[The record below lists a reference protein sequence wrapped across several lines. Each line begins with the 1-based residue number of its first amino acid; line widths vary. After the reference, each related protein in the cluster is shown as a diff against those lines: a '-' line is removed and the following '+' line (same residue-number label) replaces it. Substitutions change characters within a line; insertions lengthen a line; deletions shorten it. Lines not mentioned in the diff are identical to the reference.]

1 VPSHAHSALDRGTVE
16 HGSRV
21 ADERTTP
28 SPAYDAGMD
37 DAGRL
42 LLMAVHAHPDDE
54 TISMGGT
61 LSRYAA
67 ANSVARGETTDVIVV
82 TGTRGEL
89 GEIVIP
95 ERDTPEEHERLG
107 ETRMGEIA
115 AAMRALGVSRWENL
129 GYRDSGMDGTE
140 GNADPRSFHQH
151 VTTDLDAATEPLVR
165 LVRSARPD
173 VIATYDDFGGYGHP
187 DHIAAAKIARRAW
200 EVAGDAAWR
209 PAAGPAWSPA
219 KLYEVRIPDSQ
230 RDAVMRLLEARGVS
244 SWWSEPKDVPPEEL
258 ERWRAWRA
266 KMACPDELITTRI
279 DIKEQLAAKR
289 RAVQAHATQIKADGP
304 LLMLSDDDQIALGAR
319 EQYRLV
325 AHRLDSAPTFPETD
339 LFAGLR

>member
-1 VPSHAHSALDRGTVE
+1 
-16 HGSRV
+16 
-21 ADERTTP
+21 
-28 SPAYDAGMD
+28 
-37 DAGRL
+37 
-42 LLMAVHAHPDDE
+42 MAVHAHPDDE

-61 LSRYAA
+61 LAHYAA
-67 ANSVARGETTDVIVV
+67 TNSAARGEATDVIVV

-95 ERDTPEEHERLG
+95 ERDTPEEHAQLG

-129 GYRDSGMDGTE
+129 GYRDSGMDGTD
-140 GNADPRSFHQH
+140 GNSDPRSFHH
-151 VTTDLDAATEPLVR
+151 HINTNLDDTTEPLVR
-165 LVRSARPD
+165 LIRATQPD

-200 EVAGDAAWR
+200 EVAGDPTWR
-209 PAAGPAWSPA
+209 PAAGPAWSPK

-230 RDAVMRLLEARGVS
+230 RDAVLKLLESRGIE

-258 ERWRAWRA
+258 EKWRAWRA
-266 KMACPDELITTRI
+266 MMACPDELITTRI
-279 DIKEQLAAKR
+279 NIKEQLGAKR
-289 RAVQAHATQIKADGP
+289 RAIEAHATQIKSDGP
-304 LLMLSDDDQIALGAR
+304 LLLLSDEDQIALGAR
-319 EQYRLV
+319 EQYRLL
-325 AHRLDSAPTFPETD
+325 AHRLDVAPVLPEED

>member
-1 VPSHAHSALDRGTVE
+1 
-16 HGSRV
+16 
-21 ADERTTP
+21 
-28 SPAYDAGMD
+28 
-37 DAGRL
+37 
-42 LLMAVHAHPDDE
+42 MAVHAHPDDE

-61 LSRYAA
+61 LAHYAA
-67 ANSVARGETTDVIVV
+67 TNSAARGEATDVIVV

-115 AAMRALGVSRWENL
+115 AAMRALGVARWENL
-129 GYRDSGMDGTE
+129 GYRDSGMDGTD
-140 GNADPRSFHQH
+140 GNSDPRSFHH
-151 VTTDLDAATEPLVR
+151 HINTNLDDTTEPLVR
-165 LVRSARPD
+165 LIRATQPD

-200 EVAGDAAWR
+200 EVAGDPTWR
-209 PAAGPAWSPA
+209 PAAGPAWSPK

-230 RDAVMRLLEARGVS
+230 RDAVLKLLESRGIE

-258 ERWRAWRA
+258 EKWRAWRA
-266 KMACPDELITTRI
+266 MMACPDELITTRI
-279 DIKEQLAAKR
+279 NIKEQLGAKR
-289 RAVQAHATQIKADGP
+289 RAIQAHATQIKSDGP
-304 LLMLSDDDQIALGAR
+304 LLLLNDEDQIALGAR
-319 EQYRLV
+319 EQYRLL
-325 AHRLDSAPTFPETD
+325 AHRLDVAPSLPEKD

>member
-1 VPSHAHSALDRGTVE
+1 
-16 HGSRV
+16 
-21 ADERTTP
+21 
-28 SPAYDAGMD
+28 
-37 DAGRL
+37 
-42 LLMAVHAHPDDE
+42 MAVHAHPDDE

-67 ANSVARGETTDVIVV
+67 ANSIARGETTDVIVV
-82 TGTRGEL
+82 TATRGEL

>member
-1 VPSHAHSALDRGTVE
+1 
-16 HGSRV
+16 
-21 ADERTTP
+21 
-28 SPAYDAGMD
+28 MD
-37 DAGRL
+37 DAGKL

-61 LSRYAA
+61 LAHYAA
-67 ANSVARGETTDVIVV
+67 ANSATRGEATDVIVV

-95 ERDTPEEHERLG
+95 ERDTPEEHARLG

-115 AAMRALGVSRWENL
+115 AAMRALGVARWENL
-129 GYRDSGMDGTE
+129 GYRDSGMDGTD
-140 GNADPRSFHQH
+140 GNSDPRSFHH
-151 VTTDLDAATEPLVR
+151 HINTNLDDTTEPLVR
-165 LVRSARPD
+165 LIRATQPD

-200 EVAGDAAWR
+200 EVAGDPTWR
-209 PAAGPAWSPA
+209 PEAGAAWSPK

-230 RDAVMRLLEARGVS
+230 RDAVLALLESRGIE

-258 ERWRAWRA
+258 EKWRAWRA
-266 KMACPDELITTRI
+266 MMACPDELITTRI
-279 DIKEQLAAKR
+279 SIRDQLAAKR
-289 RAVQAHATQIKADGP
+289 RAIQAHATQIKSDGP
-304 LLMLSDDDQIALGAR
+304 LLLLSDEDQIALGAR
-319 EQYRLV
+319 EQYRLL
-325 AHRLDSAPTFPETD
+325 AHRLDAAPALPEED

>member
-1 VPSHAHSALDRGTVE
+1 MDN
-16 HGSRV
+16 
-21 ADERTTP
+21 
-28 SPAYDAGMD
+28 AGN
-37 DAGRL
+37 L

-61 LSRYAA
+61 LAHYAA
-67 ANSVARGETTDVIVV
+67 TNSAARGEATDVIVV

-95 ERDTPEEHERLG
+95 ERDTPDEHERLG

-115 AAMRALGVSRWENL
+115 AAMRALGVARWENL
-129 GYRDSGMDGTE
+129 GYRDSGMDGTD
-140 GNADPRSFHQH
+140 GNSDPRSFHH
-151 VTTDLDAATEPLVR
+151 HINTNLDDTTEPLVR
-165 LVRSARPD
+165 LIRATQPD

-200 EVAGDAAWR
+200 EVAGDPTWR
-209 PAAGPAWSPA
+209 PAAGPAWSPK

-230 RDAVMRLLEARGVS
+230 RDAVLKLLESRGIE

-258 ERWRAWRA
+258 EKWRAWRA

-279 DIKEQLAAKR
+279 SIRDQLGAKR
-289 RAVQAHATQIKADGP
+289 RAIQAHATQIKSDGP
-304 LLMLSDDDQIALGAR
+304 LLLLSDDDQIALGAR
-319 EQYRLV
+319 EQYRLL
-325 AHRLDSAPTFPETD
+325 AHRLDVAPSLPEKD

>member
-1 VPSHAHSALDRGTVE
+1 
-16 HGSRV
+16 
-21 ADERTTP
+21 
-28 SPAYDAGMD
+28 MD
-37 DAGRL
+37 DAGKL

-61 LSRYAA
+61 LAHYAA
-67 ANSVARGETTDVIVV
+67 ANSATRGETTDVIVV

-95 ERDTPEEHERLG
+95 ERDTPEEHARLG

-115 AAMRALGVSRWENL
+115 AAMRALGVARWENL
-129 GYRDSGMDGTE
+129 GYRDSGMDGTD
-140 GNADPRSFHQH
+140 GNSDPRSFHH
-151 VTTDLDAATEPLVR
+151 HINTNLDDTTEPLVR
-165 LVRSARPD
+165 LIRATQPD

-200 EVAGDAAWR
+200 EVAGDPTWR
-209 PAAGPAWSPA
+209 PEAGAAWSPK

-230 RDAVMRLLEARGVS
+230 RDAVLALLESRGIE

-258 ERWRAWRA
+258 EKWRAWRA
-266 KMACPDELITTRI
+266 MMACPDELITTRI
-279 DIKEQLAAKR
+279 SIRDQLAAKR
-289 RAVQAHATQIKADGP
+289 RAIQAHATQIKSDGP
-304 LLMLSDDDQIALGAR
+304 LLLLSDEDQIALGAR
-319 EQYRLV
+319 EQYRLL
-325 AHRLDSAPTFPETD
+325 AHRLDAAPALPEED

>member
-1 VPSHAHSALDRGTVE
+1 MDN
-16 HGSRV
+16 
-21 ADERTTP
+21 
-28 SPAYDAGMD
+28 AGN
-37 DAGRL
+37 L

-61 LSRYAA
+61 LAHYAA
-67 ANSVARGETTDVIVV
+67 TNAGVRGEATDVIVV

-95 ERDTPEEHERLG
+95 ERDTPEEHARLG

-115 AAMRALGVSRWENL
+115 AAMRALGVARWENL
-129 GYRDSGMDGTE
+129 GYRDSGMDGTD
-140 GNADPRSFHQH
+140 GNSDPRSFHH
-151 VTTDLDAATEPLVR
+151 HINTNLDDTTEPLVR
-165 LVRSARPD
+165 LIRATQPD

-200 EVAGDAAWR
+200 EVAGDPTWR
-209 PAAGPAWSPA
+209 PAAGPAWSPK

-230 RDAVMRLLEARGVS
+230 RDAVLTLLESRGIE

-258 ERWRAWRA
+258 EKWRAWRA
-266 KMACPDELITTRI
+266 MMACPDELITTRI
-279 DIKEQLAAKR
+279 NIKDQLGAKR
-289 RAVQAHATQIKADGP
+289 RAIQAHATQIKSDGP
-304 LLMLSDDDQIALGAR
+304 LLLLSDEDQIALGAR
-319 EQYRLV
+319 EQYRLL
-325 AHRLDSAPTFPETD
+325 AHRLDVAPSLPEKD

>member
-1 VPSHAHSALDRGTVE
+1 
-16 HGSRV
+16 
-21 ADERTTP
+21 
-28 SPAYDAGMD
+28 MD
-37 DAGRL
+37 NEGRL

-61 LSRYAA
+61 LAHYAA
-67 ANSVARGETTDVIVV
+67 TNAAARGESTDVIVV

-115 AAMRALGVSRWENL
+115 AAMRALGVQRWENL
-129 GYRDSGMDGTE
+129 GYRDSGME
-140 GNADPRSFHQH
+140 GSEKNADPRSFHQH
-151 VTTDLDAATEPLVR
+151 VSTDLDATTEPLVR
-165 LVRSARPD
+165 LIRGARPD

-200 EVAGDAAWR
+200 EVAGDPTWR
-209 PAAGPAWSPA
+209 PEAGPAWAPK

-230 RDAVMRLLEARGVS
+230 RDAVLALLESRGIE
-244 SWWSEPKDVPPEEL
+244 SWWSEPKDVTPEEL
-258 ERWRAWRA
+258 EKWRTWRAM
-266 KMACPDELITTRI
+266 MAFPDELITTRI
-279 DIKEQLAAKR
+279 SIKDQLGAKR
-289 RAVQAHATQIKADGP
+289 RAIQAHATQIKSDGP
-304 LLMLSDDDQIALGAR
+304 LLMLSEEDQIALGAR
-319 EQYRLV
+319 EQYRLI
-325 AHRLDSAPTFPETD
+325 AHRLDVAPTLPEDD

>member
-1 VPSHAHSALDRGTVE
+1 MDN
-16 HGSRV
+16 
-21 ADERTTP
+21 
-28 SPAYDAGMD
+28 AGN
-37 DAGRL
+37 L

-61 LSRYAA
+61 LAHYAA
-67 ANSVARGETTDVIVV
+67 TNSAARGEATDVIVV

-95 ERDTPEEHERLG
+95 ERDTPEEHARLG

-115 AAMRALGVSRWENL
+115 AAMRALGVARWENL
-129 GYRDSGMDGTE
+129 GYRDSGMDGTD
-140 GNADPRSFHQH
+140 GNSDPRSFHH
-151 VTTDLDAATEPLVR
+151 HINSSLDDTTEPLVQLIR
-165 LVRSARPD
+165 ATQPD

-200 EVAGDAAWR
+200 EVAGDPTWR
-209 PAAGPAWSPA
+209 PAAGPAWSPK

-230 RDAVMRLLEARGVS
+230 RDAVLTLLESRGIE

-258 ERWRAWRA
+258 EKWRAWRA
-266 KMACPDELITTRI
+266 MMACPDELITTRI
-279 DIKEQLAAKR
+279 SIRDQLGAKR
-289 RAVQAHATQIKADGP
+289 RAIQAHATQIKSDGP
-304 LLMLSDDDQIALGAR
+304 LLLLSEEDQIALGAR
-319 EQYRLV
+319 EQYRLL
-325 AHRLDSAPTFPETD
+325 AHRLSSEPTLPEED

>member
-1 VPSHAHSALDRGTVE
+1 
-16 HGSRV
+16 
-21 ADERTTP
+21 
-28 SPAYDAGMD
+28 
-37 DAGRL
+37 
-42 LLMAVHAHPDDE
+42 MAVHAHPDDE

-61 LSRYAA
+61 LAHYATT
-67 ANSVARGETTDVIVV
+67 NSSARGEATDVIVV

-115 AAMRALGVSRWENL
+115 AAMRALGVARWENL
-129 GYRDSGMDGTE
+129 GYRDSGMDGTD
-140 GNADPRSFHQH
+140 GNSDPRSFHH
-151 VTTDLDAATEPLVR
+151 HINTNLDDTTEPLVR
-165 LVRSARPD
+165 LIRATQPD

-200 EVAGDAAWR
+200 EVAGDPTWR
-209 PAAGPAWSPA
+209 PAAGPAWSPK

-230 RDAVMRLLEARGVS
+230 RDAVLKLLESRGIE

-258 ERWRAWRA
+258 EKWRAWRA
-266 KMACPDELITTRI
+266 MMACPDELITTRI
-279 DIKEQLAAKR
+279 NIKEQLGAKR
-289 RAVQAHATQIKADGP
+289 RAIQAHATQIKPAGP
-304 LLMLSDDDQIALGAR
+304 LLLLSEEDQIALGAR
-319 EQYRLV
+319 EQYRLL
-325 AHRLDSAPTFPETD
+325 AHRMSSEPTLPEED

>member
-1 VPSHAHSALDRGTVE
+1 MDN
-16 HGSRV
+16 
-21 ADERTTP
+21 
-28 SPAYDAGMD
+28 AGN
-37 DAGRL
+37 L

-61 LSRYAA
+61 LAHYAA
-67 ANSVARGETTDVIVV
+67 TNSSARGEATDVIVV

-95 ERDTPEEHERLG
+95 ERDTPEEHARLG

-115 AAMRALGVSRWENL
+115 AAMRALGVARWENL
-129 GYRDSGMDGTE
+129 GYRDSGMDGTD
-140 GNADPRSFHQH
+140 GNSDPRSFHH
-151 VTTDLDAATEPLVR
+151 HINTNLDDTTEPLVR
-165 LVRSARPD
+165 LIRATQPD

-200 EVAGDAAWR
+200 EVAGDPTWR
-209 PAAGPAWSPA
+209 PAAGPAWSPK

-230 RDAVMRLLEARGVS
+230 RDAVLTLLESRGIE

-258 ERWRAWRA
+258 EKWRAWRA
-266 KMACPDELITTRI
+266 MMACPDELITTRI
-279 DIKEQLAAKR
+279 NIKEQLGAKR
-289 RAVQAHATQIKADGP
+289 RAIQAHATQIKSDGP
-304 LLMLSDDDQIALGAR
+304 LLLLSDEDQIALGAR
-319 EQYRLV
+319 EQYRLL
-325 AHRLDSAPTFPETD
+325 AHRLDVAPSLPEED

>member
-1 VPSHAHSALDRGTVE
+1 
-16 HGSRV
+16 
-21 ADERTTP
+21 
-28 SPAYDAGMD
+28 MD

-61 LSRYAA
+61 LARYAA
-67 ANSVARGETTDVIVV
+67 RNAAARGESTDVIVV

-95 ERDTPEEHERLG
+95 ERDTPDEHERLG

-115 AAMRALGVSRWENL
+115 AAMHALGVTRWENL
-129 GYRDSGMDGTE
+129 GYRDSGMDGSE

-151 VTTDLDAATEPLVR
+151 INTSLDETTEPLVR
-165 LVRSARPD
+165 LIRSARPD

-200 EVAGDAAWR
+200 EVAGDPSWR
-209 PAAGPAWSPA
+209 PEAGPAWAPT

-230 RDAVMRLLEARGVS
+230 RDAVLALLESRGIE
-244 SWWSEPKDVPPEEL
+244 SWWSEPKDATPEDL
-258 ERWRAWRA
+258 EKWRAWRA
-266 KMACPDELITTRI
+266 AMACPDEIITTRI
-279 DIKEQLAAKR
+279 DIRGQLAAKR
-289 RAVQAHATQIKADGP
+289 LAIQAHATQIRPDGP
-304 LLMLSDDDQIALGAR
+304 LLMLTDEDQISLGAR
-319 EQYRLV
+319 EQYRLL
-325 AHRLDSAPTFPETD
+325 AHRLNADPQLPEED

>member
-1 VPSHAHSALDRGTVE
+1 MDN
-16 HGSRV
+16 
-21 ADERTTP
+21 
-28 SPAYDAGMD
+28 AGN
-37 DAGRL
+37 L

-61 LSRYAA
+61 LAHYAA
-67 ANSVARGETTDVIVV
+67 MNSAARGEATDVIVV

-95 ERDTPEEHERLG
+95 ERDTPEEHARLG

-115 AAMRALGVSRWENL
+115 AAMRALGVARWENL
-129 GYRDSGMDGTE
+129 GYRDSGMDGTD
-140 GNADPRSFHQH
+140 GNSDPRSFHH
-151 VTTDLDAATEPLVR
+151 HINTNLDDTTEPLVR
-165 LVRSARPD
+165 LIRATQPD

-200 EVAGDAAWR
+200 EVAGDPTWR
-209 PAAGPAWSPA
+209 PAAGPAWSPK

-230 RDAVMRLLEARGVS
+230 RDAVLELLESRGIE

-258 ERWRAWRA
+258 EKWRAWRSM
-266 KMACPDELITTRI
+266 MACPDELITTRI
-279 DIKEQLAAKR
+279 NIKDQLGAKR
-289 RAVQAHATQIKADGP
+289 RAIQAHATQIKSDGP
-304 LLMLSDDDQIALGAR
+304 LLLLSDEDQIALGAR
-319 EQYRLV
+319 EQYRLL
-325 AHRLDSAPTFPETD
+325 AHRLDVAPSLPEKD

>member
-1 VPSHAHSALDRGTVE
+1 
-16 HGSRV
+16 
-21 ADERTTP
+21 
-28 SPAYDAGMD
+28 
-37 DAGRL
+37 
-42 LLMAVHAHPDDE
+42 VHAHPDDE

-61 LSRYAA
+61 LAHYAA
-67 ANSVARGETTDVIVV
+67 TNSAARGEATDVIVV

-95 ERDTPEEHERLG
+95 ERDTPEEHAQLG

-129 GYRDSGMDGTE
+129 GYRDSGMDGTD
-140 GNADPRSFHQH
+140 GNSDPRSFHRH
-151 VTTDLDAATEPLVR
+151 INTNLDDTTEPLVR
-165 LVRSARPD
+165 LIRATQPD

-200 EVAGDAAWR
+200 EVAGDPTWR
-209 PAAGPAWSPA
+209 PAAGPAWSPK

-230 RDAVMRLLEARGVS
+230 RDAVLKLLESRGIE

-258 ERWRAWRA
+258 EKWRAWRA
-266 KMACPDELITTRI
+266 MMACPDELITTRI
-279 DIKEQLAAKR
+279 NIKEQLGAKR
-289 RAVQAHATQIKADGP
+289 RAIQAHATQIKSDGP
-304 LLMLSDDDQIALGAR
+304 LLLLSDEDQIALGAR
-319 EQYRLV
+319 EQYRLL
-325 AHRLDSAPTFPETD
+325 AHRLDVAPVLPEED

>member
-1 VPSHAHSALDRGTVE
+1 MDN
-16 HGSRV
+16 
-21 ADERTTP
+21 
-28 SPAYDAGMD
+28 AGN
-37 DAGRL
+37 L

-61 LSRYAA
+61 LAHYAA
-67 ANSVARGETTDVIVV
+67 TNSAARGEATDVIVV

-95 ERDTPEEHERLG
+95 ERDTPDEHERLG

-115 AAMRALGVSRWENL
+115 AAMRALGVARWENL
-129 GYRDSGMDGTE
+129 GYRDSGMDGTD
-140 GNADPRSFHQH
+140 GNSDPRSFHH
-151 VTTDLDAATEPLVR
+151 HINSSLDDTTEPLVR
-165 LVRSARPD
+165 LIRATQPD

-200 EVAGDAAWR
+200 EVAGDPTWR
-209 PAAGPAWSPA
+209 PAAGPAWSPK

-230 RDAVMRLLEARGVS
+230 RDAVLALLESRGIE

-258 ERWRAWRA
+258 EKWRAWRA
-266 KMACPDELITTRI
+266 MMACPDELITTRI
-279 DIKEQLAAKR
+279 NIKEQLGAKR
-289 RAVQAHATQIKADGP
+289 RAIQAHATQIKSDGP
-304 LLMLSDDDQIALGAR
+304 LLLLSDEDQIALGAR
-319 EQYRLV
+319 EQYRLL
-325 AHRLDSAPTFPETD
+325 AHRLDVAPSLPEED